1 MCNLKFINS
10 ETNTEILLIED
21 ILWLLSK
28 SVNIYIYIWF
38 KNKIIF
44 DRIDG
49 KFNKNLSKIFIID

>member
-10 ETNTEILLIED
+10 ETNTEILLIEN

-28 SVNIYIYIWF
+28 SVNTYIWF

-44 DRIDG
+44 YRIGG
-49 KFNKNLSKIFIID
+49 KFNKNLSKVFVMLID